1 MRSHITDHDT
11 RLLLIAGALIGLA
24 GLFVTIFWRVAF
36 AIGVLVV
43 FTTALTVLALVGLI
57 MGPLLNCAV
66 ASWRVVGRRPLD
78 KRATMC
84 PWHH

>member
-1 MRSHITDHDT
+1 MRSHITHHDT

-24 GLFVTIFWRVAF
+24 GLFVSIFWRVAF

-43 FTTALTVLALVGLI
+43 FTTALTLLALVGLI

-78 KRATMC
+78 KRATM
-84 PWHH
+84 

>member
-24 GLFVTIFWRVAF
+24 SLFVSIFWRVAF
-36 AIGVLVV
+36 AIGVLAIFTTV
-43 FTTALTVLALVGLI
+43 FTLLALVGLI
-57 MGPLLNCAV
+57 MGPLLKCTV

-78 KRATMC
+78 KRATM
-84 PWHH
+84 